1 MEDQAPS
8 AGRGYLRL
16 HDVAADRAGPV
27 PSWWSAELAREAVPE
42 PVRPLA
48 ERLAA
53 RLFADEE
60 ALAAGEAEAG
70 PPEWLR
76 PEEDDV
82 PDGALAQLEAGW
94 EAIEGLR
101 SAILAAPAR
110 GAAPRAV
117 RRLHRRLDGEARR
130 LARDSFDRCLRE
142 SRILLRDVSHD
153 LRSPLNSVLF
163 LADTLMS
170 EHSGALNEVQR
181 RQVGVLYTA
190 AVSLVGLVNDLI
202 DASRIGEGREFTVA
216 RASLTMDAVLSDVKS
231 LLGPLATH
239 RGVRLR
245 FQVETVGPRSG
256 DRQLLS
262 RLLINL
268 VTNAIQASGEGGS
281 VTIRVTGPREGWLRI
296 EVRDDGEGG
305 DEARLRRLVSED
317 VDPYRAGRSGGW
329 THGLGLSIS
338 SRLVRAAGGTITVE
352 SRAGVGTTFRVEL
365 PFPLVD

>member
-8 AGRGYLRL
+8 AEREYLRL
-16 HDVAADRAGPV
+16 HDDAADRPEPF
-27 PSWWSAELAREAVPE
+27 PSWWSTELAREAVPE
-42 PVRPLA
+42 PVRPVAKALGALLFSDDEALEA
-48 ERLAA
+48 E
-53 RLFADEE
+53 DEE
-60 ALAAGEAEAG
+60 VGAPG
-70 PPEWLR
+70 WLR
-76 PEEDDV
+76 PEGDEG
-82 PDGALAQLEAGW
+82 PDGALAELEAGW

-110 GAAPRAV
+110 GASPRAV
-117 RRLHRRLDGEARR
+117 RELHRRLDREARR
-130 LARDSFDRCLRE
+130 LARHSFDRCLRE

-216 RASLTMDAVLSDVKS
+216 HASITMDAVLSDVKN
-231 LLGPLATH
+231 LLGPLANH

-256 DRQLLS
+256 DGQLLS

-268 VTNAIQASGEGGS
+268 VTNAIQAAGEGGS
-281 VTIRVTGPREGWLRI
+281 VTIRIKGPREGWLRV
-296 EVRDDGEGG
+296 EVRDDGDGG
-305 DEARLRRLVSED
+305 DEDRLRRLVSED
-317 VDPYRAGRSGGW
+317 VDPYQAGRSRGW

-352 SRAGVGTTFRVEL
+352 SRTGVGTTFRVEL